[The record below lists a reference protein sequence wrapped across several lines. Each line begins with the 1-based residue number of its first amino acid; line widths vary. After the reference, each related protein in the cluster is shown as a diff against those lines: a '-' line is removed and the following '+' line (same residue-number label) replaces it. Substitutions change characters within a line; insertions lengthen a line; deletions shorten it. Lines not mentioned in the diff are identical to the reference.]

1 MLKTIL
7 FLSLTT
13 MGYMEQKSLE
23 VNQKEKQ
30 YRCKVSCGTCMFH
43 MEGKGCKLAVKIDTT
58 YYFVEGAGIDD
69 FGDAHATDGFCNA
82 IKKAKEKKLEI
93 IYGYEMLLGQAI
105 RAFEIWHDMKAPYN
119 AMKKALLGG
128 F

>member
-7 FLSLTT
+7 LLSFTT
-13 MGYMEQKSLE
+13 MGSMEQKSLE

-30 YRCKVSCGTCMFH
+30 YRCIVSCGTCMFQ

-82 IKKAKEKKLEI
+82 IKKAKVRGVIQGNIFVANKIEILGATTSKKIKEN
-93 IYGYEMLLGQAI
+93 
-105 RAFEIWHDMKAPYN
+105 K
-119 AMKKALLGG
+119 
-128 F
+128 